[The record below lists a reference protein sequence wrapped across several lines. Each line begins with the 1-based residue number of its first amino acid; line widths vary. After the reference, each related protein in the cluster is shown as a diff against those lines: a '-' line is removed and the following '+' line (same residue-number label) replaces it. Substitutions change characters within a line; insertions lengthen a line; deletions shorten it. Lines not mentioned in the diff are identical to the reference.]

1 MKNILISGLI
11 NTETTVK
18 IRRFPIN
25 YYPIDYPF
33 FGVQT
38 AVSGVAYNIAKALNT
53 LSDKVTLLT
62 MTGQDFQAEYIKHT
76 LNEAGISA
84 EHIKP
89 VLKETPS
96 SVILYDEEGKRQIYC
111 DLKDIQE
118 HEYGFHSDICGGAD
132 VVIACNINFNRP
144 LLPLAKSAGKVIA
157 TDVHVLSDIHD
168 DYNKDFMRY
177 ADILFLSDEGI
188 GRDYWRFMSELANT
202 YGSKIIV
209 LGRGAKGAAVYI
221 NKESKI
227 YTFPAANVGETVNT
241 AGAGDALFS
250 GFIHFY
256 ANGYHPVEALIRA
269 ELFAAAKIRCSGAAK
284 GFITENELEIL
295 YHEYS
300 DGLKVGCECEIV

>member
-18 IRRFPIN
+18 VRRFPIN

-33 FGVQT
+33 FGIQT
-38 AVSGVAYNIAKALNT
+38 SVSGVAYNIAKALST
-53 LSDKVTLLT
+53 LSDKVTLLA
-62 MTGQDFQAEYIKHT
+62 MTGQDFQAGYIKHT
-76 LNEAGISA
+76 LNTQGISA

-111 DLKDIQE
+111 DLKDIQK
-118 HEYGFHSDICGGAD
+118 HEYGFDNGILDGAD
-132 VVIACNINFNRP
+132 MVAACNINFNRP
-144 LLPLAKSAGKVIA
+144 LLPLARANGKVVA

-188 GRDYWRFMSELANT
+188 DKDYRSFISELART

-209 LGRGAKGAAVYI
+209 MGRGCKGAAMYI
-221 NKESKI
+221 RDEGKI
-227 YTFPAANVGETVNT
+227 HTFPAANVGETVNT
-241 AGAGDALFS
+241 VGAGDSLFS

-256 ANGYHPVEALIRA
+256 ADGFDPKEALIRA
-269 ELFAAAKIRCSGAAK
+269 ELFAAAKIRRSGAAN
-284 GFITENELEIL
+284 GFVTEDELEVL
-295 YHEYS
+295 YRTYS
-300 DGLKVGCECEIV
+300 DNLKASCKSEPV